1 MQYATVHSQEP
12 PPADA
17 RRGNTKEPPQKKK
30 NGFDWFHSGNADA
43 PNPGQPNETPVAL
56 YAWHG
61 SVVRNALWELNHG

>member
-1 MQYATVHSQEP
+1 MLLYTAKSPH
-12 PPADA
+12 
-17 RRGNTKEPPQKKK
+17 RRMHVEVTQKSHLKKK